1 MPDLYLAGASFLAGV
16 LMFLAPCTL
25 PLVPAYLAYIS
36 QGGRSGG
43 KNLGVFRTA
52 VWFTVGFGTVF
63 TLFGLL
69 FGLFGD
75 SIGPYQRQLS
85 FIAGVIVL
93 CFSVA
98 LLTVGRVPLKL
109 FSLPIMPRLSTFNRG
124 TRSGAMLLG
133 ASIAVGWSPCVGPVL
148 ASVLLLAAAKATAAE
163 GSLLLAIFSVGF
175 AVPFLV
181 TAYFYERLV
190 ISTQELKVLNEVVRY
205 IGAALLA
212 FVGYLLL
219 FDSLGMLA
227 GAGYAFFDF
236 FGLTNILNY
245 Y

>member
-36 QGGRSGG
+36 QGGRSGS
-43 KNLGVFRTA
+43 KDLGVFRTA

-85 FIAGVIVL
+85 FIAGLIVL

-109 FSLPIMPRLSTFNRG
+109 FSLPKMPRLSTFKRG